1 VPDNESERRTTPT
14 LGGESETTHE
24 VVFALMVFVLE
35 PLLHPPSA
43 APRRRNPVATLRRMN
58 RVHAFLLEIAAVN
71 IAGARGQPF

>member
-1 VPDNESERRTTPT
+1 
-14 LGGESETTHE
+14 
-24 VVFALMVFVLE
+24 MVFVLE